1 MQKKNVRMTPQVRA
15 YVTDRTEWL
24 IRRSIRA
31 PDDSARDDG
40 MGLMKRVRR
49 AWQQRACMPHGSS
62 SSHGPLIIA
71 MHRKMPTTTLQSSL
85 SSCWLVSAPTA
96 PCTHQGGLGT
106 LRDRVRSTALCV
118 VGPTRTL
125 ARAVEKA
132 IGDSRRVKQLMMPPR
147 MHERDL

>member
-24 IRRSIRA
+24 IRRSTRA

-96 PCTHQGGLGT
+96 PCTHPGGFRHATRPRAEHSVVRGRSNT
-106 LRDRVRSTALCV
+106 HISARGRKGDRRFT
-118 VGPTRTL
+118 
-125 ARAVEKA
+125 
-132 IGDSRRVKQLMMPPR
+132 SRQATNDAPA
-147 MHERDL
+147 HA